1 MPRRFR
7 SPVRAGPRRS
17 TTWIASV
24 TETAFTA
31 VAAAGNDFQGKLGTA
46 ALAFRP
52 FTVVRVVGQLFVQS
66 DQIVDS
72 QETPFGAAG
81 LAVVSTKA
89 STAGGTSIPLPVTDE
104 GSELWFAYQFWA
116 AGASIGANGNNPI
129 YVFPFDSRAMRKV
142 NEGEDIVSVFENGS
156 AADGCGYLLKYR
168 MLIKLH

>member
-1 MPRRFR
+1 MARATRRVA
-7 SPVRAGPRRS
+7 SRAARRS

-24 TETAFTA
+24 NETGFTA
-31 VAAAGNDFQGKLGTA
+31 VAAAGNDFQAKLGAA

-66 DQIVDS
+66 DQIIDS

-89 STAGGTSIPLPVTDE
+89 SAAGGTSIPLPITDE

-129 YVFPFDSRAMRKV
+129 YVFPFESRAMRKV
-142 NEGEDIVSVFENGS
+142 TEGEDVVSVFENGS